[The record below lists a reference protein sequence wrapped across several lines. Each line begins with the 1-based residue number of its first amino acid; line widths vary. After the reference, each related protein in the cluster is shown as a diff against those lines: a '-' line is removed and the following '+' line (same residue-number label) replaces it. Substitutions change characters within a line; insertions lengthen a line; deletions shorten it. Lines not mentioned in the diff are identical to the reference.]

1 MIKKIEIYLALLL
14 FMAACTDDYTV
25 NISPAPDEAP
35 SVTLS
40 PEEKITFTAGEGSL
54 DISVLTNMDKSSISV
69 ASTDTSW
76 CKASLADNKVTVAV
90 SENLK
95 YIARS
100 TYVTIKVFS
109 VSRQVE
115 VVQEAKQFVSEPI
128 YPIDKTYRIQLP
140 DPDSFESTKM
150 YKVMDGEQKIAEI
163 CLEYLRNDQISSRA
177 VVVYVGAGGAADYTN
192 GFVAYLV
199 GNDGAVSTAGTNG
212 GVVMFNYDTNTF
224 DYYEGTSGPVT
235 TVYLSAYGVTKEEQE
250 DAVNASPEP
259 YLVSDRS
266 GNSYPVVKIG
276 CEVWLGSNLHTTK
289 FGDGT
294 AFDLI
299 SGSDM
304 ASYGKTIPFATYPM
318 DNPALDISVYGYL
331 YNSAVVKGNNEALIG
346 SSIVDGNWRLATGGG
361 TNSAGLNGTG
371 TDWQRLFK
379 YAGNNGLGALLA
391 AGYSWSNGGDGAFD
405 ISTLSNLTGLSIV
418 PAGEMYDVAN
428 YVFAIGADSQAFFF
442 YGGGTAAGYNLAEM
456 DGKAADQAGVRQ
468 WSHDSDACSIRLV
481 RIDNR

>member
-1 MIKKIEIYLALLL
+1 MIKKTGIYLALLL
-14 FMAACTDDYTV
+14 VMAGCTDDYTV
-25 NISPAPDEAP
+25 NISPAPDEEPA
-35 SVTLS
+35 VTLS
-40 PEEKITFTAGEGSL
+40 PEEKITFTAGESSL
-54 DISVLTNMDKSSISV
+54 DISVLTNMDKSTISV

-76 CKASLADNKVTVAV
+76 CKASLSADKVTVAV

-109 VSRQVE
+109 VIRQVE

-128 YPIDKTYRIQLP
+128 YPITKTYRIRVP
-140 DPDSFESTKM
+140 DPDSFTSTKM

-163 CLEYLRNDQISSRA
+163 CLEYLRNDLISSRA

-199 GNDGAVSTAGTNG
+199 GDDGSISTAGTSG
-212 GVVMFNYDTNTF
+212 GRVMFDYDNNTF
-224 DYYEGTSGPVT
+224 DYYEGTSGAVT
-235 TVYLSAYGVTKEEQE
+235 SIYLSAYGITKEEQE
-250 DAVNASPEP
+250 NAVEASPEP

-276 CEVWLGSNLHTTK
+276 SEVWLGSNLRTTK
-289 FGDGT
+289 FGDDT
-294 AFDLI
+294 AIDLI

-318 DNPALDISVYGYL
+318 NNQALDISVYGYL

-361 TNSAGLNGTG
+361 TNSAGLNGIS

-379 YAGNNGLGALLA
+379 YVGNNGLGALLA
-391 AGYSWSNGGDGAFD
+391 TGYSWSNGGNGAFD
-405 ISTLSNLTGLSIV
+405 ISTLSNITGLSLV

-468 WSHDSDACSIRLV
+468 WSHDNDACSIRLV
-481 RIDNR
+481 RIDTH